1 MRYHRANLIL
11 RLKLA
16 AWNQKNRNPSMLEE
30 RRRNAVQLML
40 DGSIRKTNLSESLGV
55 SYTSIKNWWN
65 AFEDNGNSF
74 EALSSKKHTGRRSRM
89 NRQQLRRLE
98 RMLLKGPMEFGF
110 ETDLWTTERVASVI
124 EQKFGIK
131 YHPDHV
137 RRILRNSLK
146 FSPQKPE
153 GIARERDEKK
163 RRSWVKNVLPEIKKS

>member
-1 MRYHRANLIL
+1 
-11 RLKLA
+11 LA
-16 AWNQKNRNPSMLEE
+16 AWKQENRDTKMLEE

-40 DGSIRKTNLSESLGV
+40 DGSMRKTRLAESLDV

-65 AFEDNGNSF
+65 AFEDNGNSLG
-74 EALSSKKHTGRRSRM
+74 ALAPKKRTGRHPRM

-110 ETDLWTTERVASVI
+110 ETDLWTTERVANLI
-124 EQKFGIK
+124 EEEFGIK

-137 RRILRNSLK
+137 RKILHNSLN

-163 RRSWVKNVLPEIKKS
+163 RTNWVKNVLPEIKKS

>member
-1 MRYHRANLIL
+1 
-11 RLKLA
+11 LA
-16 AWNQKNRNPSMLEE
+16 AWKQRNRNPNVLEE

-40 DGSIRKTNLSESLGV
+40 RGDIRKIDLSESLGV

-65 AFEDNGNSF
+65 VFEDNGNSI
-74 EALSSKKHTGRRSRM
+74 EALAPKKREGRRPRM

-137 RRILRNSLK
+137 RKILHNSLN

-163 RRSWVKNVLPEIKKS
+163 RANWVKNVLPEIKKS